1 MAKLLVVA
9 GVVTHEGKFLA
20 CRNAESRRHGGLWEF
35 PGGKVEPGERNEF
48 ALQRE
53 LREELQIEVEII
65 RLAATVNF
73 QPPLEGQIH
82 FYEAQLQSAPPS
94 IGQDHDEL
102 LWLSLAE
109 LSDLNWAPADQAF
122 VSILTAQ

>member
-9 GVVTHEGKFLA
+9 GVVAHEGKILA

-65 RLAATVNF
+65 RLAATINF

-109 LSDLNWAPADQAF
+109 LGALNWAPVDQAF